1 MNLWQWLKDFYA
13 HAKGKLTTWL
23 ALLIAGLS
31 QLADHAEE
39 LIGEVPSL
47 RPFLPA
53 SNVTVEHILHGV
65 LSGLGA
71 LVVWTRVRRLLK
83 AIPK

>member
-1 MNLWQWLKDFYA
+1 MTQWLKDFYA

-23 ALLIAGLS
+23 ALGIAALS

-39 LIGEVPSL
+39 LIGQVPSL

-53 SNVTVEHILHGV
+53 SNVTVEHALHGMLSALGV
-65 LSGLGA
+65 L
-71 LVVWTRVRRLLK
+71 VIWTRIRRLLGTP
-83 AIPK
+83 AAPK

>member
-1 MNLWQWLKDFYA
+1 MIQWLKDFYV

-23 ALLIAGLS
+23 ALGIAALS

-39 LIGEVPSL
+39 LIGQAPSL

-53 SNVTVEHILHGV
+53 SNVTVEHVLHGA
-65 LSGLGA
+65 LSGLGL
-71 LVVWTRVRRLLK
+71 LVVWTRVRRLLNPTTK
-83 AIPK
+83 